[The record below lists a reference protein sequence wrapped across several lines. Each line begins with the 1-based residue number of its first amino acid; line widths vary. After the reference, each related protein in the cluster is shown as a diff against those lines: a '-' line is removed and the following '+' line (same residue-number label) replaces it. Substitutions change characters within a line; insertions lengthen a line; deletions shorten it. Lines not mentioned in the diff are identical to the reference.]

1 MNFSS
6 SKKLLHHGR
15 KSTHRQKTFEKSYYL
30 HGKEA
35 GVGFIYV
42 KNLIFLLIM
51 LTYTR
56 LSVKNGICTNGLLF
70 KRFASSSK
78 PGVNEKKSDEGL

>member
-15 KSTHRQKTFEKSYYL
+15 KSTHRQKTFEKSCRY
-30 HGKEA
+30 GKEA

-56 LSVKNGICTNGLLF
+56 LSVKNGFCTNGILF